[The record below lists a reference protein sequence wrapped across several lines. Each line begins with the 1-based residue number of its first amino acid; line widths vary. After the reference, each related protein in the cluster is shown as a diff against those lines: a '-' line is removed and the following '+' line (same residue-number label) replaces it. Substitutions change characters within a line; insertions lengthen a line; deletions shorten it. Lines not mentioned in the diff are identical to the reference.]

1 MIEFVAMNRKVN
13 INLEPGL
20 YNFHPDFATGKTL
33 LAKMVK
39 SIGEKDKIAITYHD
53 MLIGL
58 DLEKIIA
65 GKPQLLILDRFDLYD
80 HEAEKLE
87 VEKLEVKSNFKGITF
102 EDKLI
107 EAINIT
113 KGDRKYTLV
122 VAHQDY
128 ASPTDSFNAD
138 GCIGFGKLVVFN
150 RRKNEERIG
159 KVLLC

>member
-58 DLEKIIA
+58 DLEKIIVV
-65 GKPQLLILDRFDLYD
+65 KPQLLILDRFDLYD

-87 VEKLEVKSNFKGITF
+87 VLKHSKCVTLVDYKTERNFCDFDDTCFVILQKNKLEVS
-102 EDKLI
+102 L
-107 EAINIT
+107 
-113 KGDRKYTLV
+113 
-122 VAHQDY
+122 
-128 ASPTDSFNAD
+128 
-138 GCIGFGKLVVFN
+138 
-150 RRKNEERIG
+150 
-159 KVLLC
+159 